1 MESLALN
8 SGENDLSEMISQ
20 APVAIGIIR
29 GREMIIESANAF
41 LLELLGR
48 SAQIIG
54 LPLLKAIPEMA
65 GEAFPN
71 FILKVLETGVAY
83 HDNETHVDILRN
95 NQLEFGYFNFV
106 FSVLRDEKLN
116 TSGVL
121 IVANEVTDLVKAK
134 LSFQQQS
141 GIKYLVMDTPVPT
154 AIFLGKDMVVQFAND
169 AVSKLLQKDI
179 TISHQPLREAL
190 PELAGQPFLQSLEAV
205 FDSGIVY
212 HSEEQKITLSING
225 HLKPLYFNFTIK
237 PLRNSDNKIY
247 GILCMAI
254 DITHLIQTRQQLAV
268 AEERT
273 RFALEAAEM
282 GTWVMYPLEGTVE
295 SDERCKSLFGLL
307 KTDEP
312 SKTFGDVFKYI
323 HPDDLALV
331 QQASARATDPNGAS
345 SYEIEFRIFTQDNDL
360 RWLRCKG
367 KAYFN
372 NGGIAYLVAGT
383 VLDITEEKRKDTALR
398 NEEKRFHTAF
408 ENAAVGMV
416 ILDLDANIQQ
426 TNTVFS
432 NIIGYTEEEL
442 HQLNFKDIT
451 FPEDIE
457 LHQQMIEKL
466 LKQEIPSFVIQK
478 RYIKKDGTLL
488 WAKLSSALFY
498 KENGAPD
505 SYISAIQDITQE
517 IRAIEKLNSTN
528 DELSDLVKQFTFVTD
543 FMPQIVWATMPD
555 GSQDFFNRRWYS
567 YTGRTTDET
576 KRNGWLGVLY
586 PDDQRESEKLWNKSL
601 ETGRPYEREYR
612 MRRHDGVYRWFLTRA
627 LPLRDESGVILRWF
641 GTCTDIHEQKQLEQ
655 QKDNFL
661 GIASHELKTPVTSI
675 KAYAQ
680 VLESMLRKTGALK
693 EADMVL
699 KMDLQINRLTNLI
712 GDLLDVTR
720 INSGRLPF
728 NRTTFDFNQLAS
740 EIIEELQRTTGK
752 HVITEHF
759 LFTGHIYA
767 DRERVGQVITNLLTN
782 AIKYSPNANEV
793 IVHTRLQDQ
802 MVTLSVEDFGVG
814 IPEEYRYKVFEQ
826 FYRVTESKQHTFS
839 GIGLG
844 LYISSEIINR
854 EGGKIWIDKSI
865 EGKGSTF
872 CIALPVDED
881 KLKDLL

>member
-1 MESLALN
+1 MESLAFN
-8 SGENDLSEMISQ
+8 ASENNLSDIISQ

-29 GREMIIESANAF
+29 GKEMVIESANGF
-41 LLELLGR
+41 LLELIRG

-54 LPLLKAIPEMA
+54 LPLLEAIPEMV
-65 GEAFPN
+65 GKAFPN
-71 FILKVLETGVAY
+71 FIIKVLESGDAY
-83 HDNETHVDILRN
+83 HDNETHVDLIRN
-95 NQLEFGYFNFV
+95 DQPESCYFNFV
-106 FSVLRDEKLN
+106 FSALRDKKQN
-116 TSGVL
+116 ISGVL
-121 IVANEVTDLVKAK
+121 IVANEVTELVKAK
-134 LSFQQQS
+134 SAFQRES
-141 GIKYLVMDTPVPT
+141 GIKHLVTDTPVPT
-154 AIFLGKDMVVQFAND
+154 AIFLGKDMVVQFANE
-169 AVSKLLQKDI
+169 AASKLLHKDI
-179 TISHQPLREAL
+179 SINHQPLWEAL
-190 PELAGQPFLQSLEAV
+190 PELVGQPFLLSLEEV
-205 FDSGIVY
+205 YLSGIVY
-212 HSEEQKITLSING
+212 HSEEQEIMLSIDG
-225 HLKPLYFNFTIK
+225 DLKPFYFNFTIK

-254 DITHLIQTRQQLAV
+254 DITHLVQTKQQLAI

-295 SDERCKSLFGLL
+295 SDNKCKLLFGILE
-307 KTDEP
+307 TDEP
-312 SKTFGDVFKYI
+312 SKTFGDVLKYI

-331 QQASARATDPNGAS
+331 QQASARATDPNGAGG
-345 SYEIEFRIFTQDNDL
+345 YEIEFRIFTQDNYL

-367 KAYFN
+367 KACFN

-383 VLDITEEKRKDTALR
+383 VLDIT
-398 NEEKRFHTAF
+398 
-408 ENAAVGMV
+408 
-416 ILDLDANIQQ
+416 
-426 TNTVFS
+426 
-432 NIIGYTEEEL
+432 
-442 HQLNFKDIT
+442 
-451 FPEDIE
+451 
-457 LHQQMIEKL
+457 
-466 LKQEIPSFVIQK
+466 QEIH
-478 RYIKKDGTLL
+478 
-488 WAKLSSALFY
+488 
-498 KENGAPD
+498 
-505 SYISAIQDITQE
+505 
-517 IRAIEKLNSTN
+517 AIEKLNSTN

-567 YTGRTTDET
+567 YTGKTADET
-576 KRNGWLGVLY
+576 KSNGWLDVLY
-586 PDDQRESEKLWNKSL
+586 PEDQRESEKLWNKSL

-612 MRRHDGVYRWFLTRA
+612 MRRHDGIYRWFLSRA

-641 GTCTDIHEQKQLEQ
+641 GTCTDIHEQKQLEH

-752 HVITEHF
+752 HAITENF
-759 LFTGHIYA
+759 SFTGAIYA

-782 AIKYSPNANEV
+782 AIKYSPDAKEV
-793 IVHTRLQDQ
+793 IVHTKLKDQ
-802 MVTLSVEDFGVG
+802 MVTLCVEDFGVG

-826 FYRVTESKQHTFS
+826 FYRVTESKQHTFP

-844 LYISSEIINR
+844 LYISSEIFNR

-865 EGKGSTF
+865 EGNGSTF
-872 CIALPVDED
+872 CITLPVDAE